1 MGMGWGGSGAMTGWP
16 DWHAGKDR
24 VAATAELVRYVDLSY
39 TRGRV
44 PADCLG
50 PWASHESGR
59 ERAWRLYEALRASRI
74 RYAHE
79 PWNPVSVDPGGG
91 PAPQRIRGPN
101 ETFQGPATCLDLAL
115 VFAGMA
121 MAAGL
126 RPLLAVG
133 SGAQP
138 HALVILDVAREL
150 SARAMAGTAPEGFAE
165 VHGVPGVWTVTAGD
179 GGGWLAGGT
188 ERDWHVVDVSRAA
201 WSDAD
206 PDGTPYGEARLDIGQ
221 LLTDERDREA
231 RRWTLADV
239 DRVRT
244 EQVRS
249 GLPQYTPPTG
259 RSIPAIHG
267 YLPALPAFTDFGSRA
282 TFQMRLRGTVSPS
295 QPGAVLVL
303 QGESGLGKSMLAHHL
318 ATGAD
323 SGCGWFL
330 NATDA
335 KVLTTS
341 LAQAENEEK
350 AQRGERP
357 GTRGA
362 PADPADD
369 RALAS
374 AALDRLSEAERPW
387 VVVLDNCE
395 SSPDASGLAG
405 LVPQPHAPGQFV
417 IITTTRA
424 SWVEYARRRGWRCE
438 EMPGLTEEDLVKQLR
453 LPGGLEDAIAGRP
466 LVAGALA
473 SLRDYGCELP
483 ESAGEDGP
491 ALVWDLLRTSRC
503 VPEGIRLAQSLAWCP
518 PEPVDVSRLMAAAGL
533 DPASAAY
540 RALAALRFVTPVTGQ
555 VVQGKHEGRPAEAV
569 QMHRLFASA
578 VREWT
583 WENEPGTAADLIAS
597 LLTSE
602 AGRELFLD
610 AADTSAFGR
619 LERGPVTAGSV
630 RDDHEPGD
638 AARAAGV
645 LTDRSRAGLLW
656 HGLGRVRERRGPV
669 SGSAPHFA
677 EANRLL
683 DAASYP
689 FEVAEGLIGQVR
701 VIYQDNAVTT
711 EELIA
716 ARAEVPDARRLLEP
730 RTDTDSRQLS
740 EQGNALAWLITRKLA
755 GGEKDP
761 ARREAAL
768 TEVLDNLWASYE
780 RRRRILRPDHH
791 PAEKTAP
798 EPDDELGSER
808 AYFNLAGVYI
818 QLAKVHADLTRPD
831 QVAEDLAQAA
841 QVYGAVRA
849 LRELRYGGRPHPHV
863 AACVHGQA
871 LVSYYRAVLL
881 GQVGQAAEALRF
893 AAEAMEQR
901 RKVAAGLAGPDSE
914 AILSDTDMRKST
926 SFMVKASMIGMLGG
940 ETKPDRS
947 LSRVQ
952 GAFDEALK
960 EWAGRP
966 ARSRIG
972 ED

>member
-1 MGMGWGGSGAMTGWP
+1 MTDWP
-16 DWHAGKDR
+16 DWHAGKER
-24 VAATAELVRYVDLSY
+24 VAEAAELVRYVDQSY

-50 PWASHESGR
+50 PWVSHESGR
-59 ERAWRLYEALRASRI
+59 ERACHLYEALRASRI
-74 RYAHE
+74 PYAHE
-79 PWNPVSVDPGGG
+79 PWNPVSMDPDGG

-150 SARAMAGTAPEGFAE
+150 SARALEGIAPEGFAE
-165 VHGVPGVWTVTAGD
+165 AHGVPGVWTVTAGD
-179 GGGWLAGGT
+179 SEGWIAGTT
-188 ERDWHVVDVSRAA
+188 ERDWHVVDVSLAA

-206 PDGTPYGEARLDIGQ
+206 PDGKPYGEARWNVGQ
-221 LLTDERDREA
+221 LLTEERDRQV
-231 RRWTLADV
+231 RHWTLADV

-244 EQVRS
+244 EQARA
-249 GLPQYTPPTG
+249 GLPPYTPPIG

-282 TFQMRLRGTVSPS
+282 AFHKSLRGTVSPS
-295 QPGAVLVL
+295 QPGAILVL
-303 QGESGLGKSMLAHHL
+303 QGEAGLGKSMMAHHL

-330 NATDA
+330 NATDT

-357 GTRGA
+357 GASGGS
-362 PADPADD
+362 ADLADD

-374 AALDRLSEAERPW
+374 AALDRLREAERPW

-395 SSPDASGLAG
+395 SDPDASGLLG

-417 IITTTRA
+417 IVTTTRA
-424 SWVEYARRRGWRCE
+424 SWLEYARRHGWRCE
-438 EMPGLTEEDLVKQLR
+438 EMPGLTEEDLVKQLL
-453 LPGGLEDAIAGRP
+453 LPDGLEDAIAGRP
-466 LVAGALA
+466 LIAGTLA
-473 SLRDYGCELP
+473 SLRDYGCELS
-483 ESAGEDGP
+483 ESVGQDGP

-503 VPEGIRLAQSLAWCP
+503 APEGIRLAQLLAWCP
-518 PEPVDVSRLMAAAGL
+518 PEPMDVPRLQAAAGL
-533 DPASAAY
+533 DPASASH
-540 RALAALRFVTPVTGQ
+540 RALVALRFVTPVSGQ
-555 VVQGKHEGRPAEAV
+555 VVQGRHEDQAAEAV
-569 QMHRLFASA
+569 QMHRLFAAA

-583 WENEPGTAADLIAS
+583 WENEPETAADLVAS

-602 AGRELFLD
+602 AGRGLFLD
-610 AADTSAFGR
+610 AADTSALGR
-619 LERGPVTAGSV
+619 LEHSPVTEGSV

-645 LTDRSRAGLLW
+645 LADRSRAGLLW
-656 HGLGRVRERRGPV
+656 YGLGRVRERRGPV
-669 SGSAPHFA
+669 RESAPHFA
-677 EANRLL
+677 AANRLL
-683 DAASYP
+683 DAVSYP

-701 VIYQDNAVTT
+701 VIYQDDAATT

-716 ARAEVPDARRLLEP
+716 ARADVPEARRLLEP
-730 RTDTDSRQLS
+730 RTDTESRQLS
-740 EQGNALAWLITRKLA
+740 EQGNALAWLITRKLT
-755 GGEKDP
+755 GKERDLV
-761 ARREAAL
+761 RREATL

-780 RRRRILRPDHH
+780 RRRRILRPDHY

-818 QLAKVHADLTRPD
+818 QLAKVHASLARPHGSN
-831 QVAEDLAQAA
+831 QIAEDLDEAA
-841 QVYGAVRA
+841 QVYEAVRA
-849 LRELRYGGRPHPHV
+849 LRERRYNGRPHPHV
-863 AACVHGQA
+863 AACVQGQA
-871 LVSYYRAVLL
+871 LVAYYRAVLL
-881 GQVGQAAEALRF
+881 GQEGQMAEALRF

-901 RKVAAGLAGPDSE
+901 RKVAAGLAGPGSE
-914 AILSDTDMRKST
+914 AVLRDSDMRKSAN
-926 SFMVKASMIGMLGG
+926 FIIKASVASLLGG
-940 ETKPDRS
+940 ESKPR
-947 LSRVQ
+947 Q
-952 GAFDEALK
+952 GIDQARHAYDEALE
-960 EWAGRP
+960 EWAARP
-966 ARSRIG
+966 AAPVPEGS
-972 ED
+972 E